1 MKYADLHIHSSY
13 SDGCFTPE
21 EILEIAERKGLKC
34 ISITDHDTIASQYIT
49 KIKFS
54 KVNIITGIEFSTE
67 YDDQD
72 IHILAYHIDIE
83 NVKLS
88 MAIERLRD
96 ARIERAKEIINK
108 LKKVNID
115 IDINNLIRDGGFS
128 LGRGN
133 IAKEMVNMGYV
144 DNFKEAF
151 TKFLMK
157 GKTAYVQGKKQNFKE
172 VMKLIEECG
181 GIAVLAHPGRIY
193 RSIEVENIVRKLKCH
208 GLKGIEVYHP
218 SHSKEQINCFYNL
231 SKKYKLLITG
241 GSDFHEIK
249 NGDCTLGSQG
259 ISELLLEKIIN
270 IKDKQ

>member
-21 EILEIAERKGLKC
+21 EIVEMAEKKGLKY

-49 KIKFS
+49 KRNFT
-54 KVNIITGIEFSTE
+54 KVDIITGIEFSTE

-72 IHILAYHIDIE
+72 IHILAYYIDIE
-83 NVKLS
+83 NAKLS
-88 MAIERLRD
+88 EAIEKLRD

-108 LKKVNID
+108 LKKVDIY
-115 IDINNLIRDGGFS
+115 IDINNLIREGDFS

-133 IAKEMVNMGYV
+133 IAKEMVNKGYV

-151 TKFLMK
+151 TRYLMK
-157 GKTAYVQGKKQNFKE
+157 GKVAYVQGKKQNFKE
-172 VMKLIEECG
+172 VIKLIEECG
-181 GIAVLAHPGRIY
+181 GIAVLAHPGKIY
-193 RSIEVENIVRKLKCH
+193 RSIEVESIVRKLKCH

-218 SHSKEQINCFYNL
+218 SHSKEQINYFYNL

-249 NGDCTLGSQG
+249 NGECTLGTQG
-259 ISELLLEKIIN
+259 ISELLLDKLIN
-270 IKDKQ
+270 IKHKQ